1 LALVSIDSIVVE
13 LGGQPASAR
22 EAAGHLQDRARLLV
36 SCPDQ
41 PGIVASVSTFLFES
55 GANIVQSAQHTTD
68 PWGGSFFM
76 RVEFDL
82 PSLEQRKR
90 EFKEGFS
97 KLAKHFQMNWELSMA
112 ARRKR
117 IAIFAS
123 KQEHCLLELLWQWR
137 SGDLDAD
144 VALVVSNHLDLADT
158 VAAWGVP
165 FHHIPVKPETKPQAE
180 EAELKLLRGH
190 VDLLVLARY
199 MQILS
204 PRFLRE
210 WGKPIINIHHGF
222 LPAFAGGR
230 AYEQAF
236 ERGVKLIGAT
246 AHYVSEELDAGPI
259 IEQDVQRVGHGQ
271 TVDDLKRLGRY
282 IERQV
287 LARAVSWHVQDRVL
301 LHENKTIVF

>member
-1 LALVSIDSIVVE
+1 MVRPDQSWQHSR
-13 LGGQPASAR
+13 GSA
-22 EAAGHLQDRARLLV
+22 AHLEHRARLLV
-36 SCPDQ
+36 SCPDR
-41 PGIVASVSTFLFES
+41 PGIVASVSSFLFDA

-68 PWGGSFFM
+68 PEGGSFFM

-82 PSLEQRKR
+82 PSLQRRK
-90 EFKEGFS
+90 KDLKSG
-97 KLAKHFQMNWELSMA
+97 LAALTQRFDMNWTLSLA

-123 KQEHCLLELLWQWR
+123 KQPHCLLELLWQSR
-137 SGDLDAD
+137 SGDLNAD
-144 VALVVSNHLDLADT
+144 VSLVVSNHADLADT
-158 VAAWGVP
+158 VTGWGVP
-165 FHHIPVKPETKPQAE
+165 FHHIPMTAETKV
-180 EAELKLLRGH
+180 EAEGAELELLRNEA
-190 VDLLVLARY
+190 DLIVLARY

-204 PRFLRE
+204 PRFLE
-210 WGKPIINIHHGF
+210 AWDKPIINIHHGF

-230 AYEQAF
+230 AYEQAY

-246 AHYVSEELDAGPI
+246 AHYVTQELDAGPI

-271 TVDDLKRLGRY
+271 TPGDLKRLGRS

-287 LARAVSWHVQDRVL
+287 LARAVSWHVDDRVL

>member
-1 LALVSIDSIVVE
+1 LCLASIQSIVVDV
-13 LGGQPASAR
+13 
-22 EAAGHLQDRARLLV
+22 AGHSPGREVLAHLRDRGRLLV

-41 PGIVASVSTFLFES
+41 PGIVASISTFLFES

-68 PWGGSFFM
+68 PEGGAFFM

-82 PSLEQRKR
+82 PKLQVRKKA
-90 EFKEGFS
+90 FKQGFAA
-97 KLAKHFQMNWELSMA
+97 LADRFAMNWELSVA

-117 IAIFAS
+117 LAVFAS
-123 KQEHCLLELLWQWR
+123 RQEHCLLELLWQWR

-144 VALVVSNHLDLADT
+144 IVLVVSNHVELADT
-158 VAAWGVP
+158 VAGWGVP
-165 FHHIPVKPETKPQAE
+165 FHHIPVKPESKARAE
-180 EAELKLLRGH
+180 EAALKLLRGH
-190 VDLLVLARY
+190 VDLIVLARY

-204 PRFLRE
+204 QRFLQD
-210 WGKPIINIHHGF
+210 WGGPIINIHHGF

-230 AYEQAF
+230 AYEQAYG
-236 ERGVKLIGAT
+236 RGVKLIGAT
-246 AHYVSEELDAGPI
+246 AHYVTQDLDAGPI
-259 IEQDVQRVGHGQ
+259 IEQDVQRVGHGH
-271 TVDDLKRLGRY
+271 TAEDLKRLGRS